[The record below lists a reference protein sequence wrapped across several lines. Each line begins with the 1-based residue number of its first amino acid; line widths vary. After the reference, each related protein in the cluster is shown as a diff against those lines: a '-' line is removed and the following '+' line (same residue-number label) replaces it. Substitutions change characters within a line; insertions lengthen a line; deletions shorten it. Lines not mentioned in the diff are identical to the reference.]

1 MSLIIQQAALEA
13 YLTDESTLPSDV
25 LLEQIR
31 SSTALSALEGLK
43 IYHNA
48 YRARLLTVLRED
60 FPALYHWMGEES
72 FEQLAMAYIAAW
84 PPRHFSIRWLGE
96 KLPEFIGCYVA
107 EPQLSPM
114 RELAKLEWAFTL
126 AFDAQDAEALSLER
140 MSSFSAEDWI
150 SLSVSLTPSTRWLP
164 LQYNTLELWK
174 TAKSGDRLPSITR
187 LPANQDCL
195 VWRHDL
201 VCQYRGLEP
210 EEASALRF
218 FVEGGSFADPC
229 ESLGATHGEQAP
241 LQAATWLKL
250 WVNEGLLKL
259 RATIEEVVSE

>member
-1 MSLIIQQAALEA
+1 MSLITQQAALEA
-13 YLTDESTLPSDV
+13 YLTDEGALPSDA
-25 LLEQIR
+25 LLGQIR

-60 FPALYHWMGEES
+60 FPALHQWMGEES

-96 KLPEFIGCYVA
+96 RLPEFIGCYVA

-114 RELAKLEWAFTL
+114 RELAELEWAFTL
-126 AFDAQDAEALSLER
+126 AFDAQDAEALSLET

-150 SLSVSLTPSTRWLP
+150 SLRVALTPSARWLQ

-174 TAKSGDRLPSITR
+174 AAKSGDLPPAITP

-195 VWRHDL
+195 VWRYDL
-201 VCQYRGLEP
+201 VCQYRSLEP
-210 EEASALRF
+210 EEASALKF
-218 FVEGGSFADPC
+218 FVERGSFAELC
-229 ESLGATHGEQAP
+229 ELLGATHGEQAP

-250 WVNEGLLKL
+250 WVDEGLLK
-259 RATIEEVVSE
+259 RKATIHE